1 MVVGFTTTY
10 AISVYAIKFVS
21 SNPTHGEVAGKHLV
35 FRHFNDKM
43 KNKAKSEPF
52 QNLIRVSV
60 RVMVF
65 NATSNNITVIS
76 WRLVSLVDEIGVSG
90 ENH

>member
-1 MVVGFTTTY
+1 
-10 AISVYAIKFVS
+10 
-21 SNPTHGEVAGKHLV
+21 
-35 FRHFNDKM
+35 M

-65 NATSNNITVIS
+65 NATSNNISVIS

-90 ENH
+90 ESFYSYNMTLHCMYARKFYFCIEARCGYLVCDVLFNFYDV

>member
-1 MVVGFTTTY
+1 MYITFHFRW
-10 AISVYAIKFVS
+10 SKKIK
-21 SNPTHGEVAGKHLV
+21 AGKHLV